1 MTPSE
6 EMAKAMARLALQPLL
21 MRPAGERIAAV
32 TMMLQLVIMT
42 DVKEARRLEFFNDL
56 VDKMRAD
63 IFNDTIDELRKKGE
77 VDAEDGDQ
85 RGHRSKAARKK
96 GRR

>member
-1 MTPSE
+1 MTSPE
-6 EMAKAMARLALQPLL
+6 EMAKATARLALQPLL

-32 TMMLQLVIMT
+32 TMMLQLVMMT
-42 DVKEARRLEFFNDL
+42 DVRADRRLEFFEDL
-56 VDKMRAD
+56 VDKLR
-63 IFNDTIDELRKKGE
+63 NDLVNDLNKKVPNGK
-77 VDAEDGDQ
+77 DGDK